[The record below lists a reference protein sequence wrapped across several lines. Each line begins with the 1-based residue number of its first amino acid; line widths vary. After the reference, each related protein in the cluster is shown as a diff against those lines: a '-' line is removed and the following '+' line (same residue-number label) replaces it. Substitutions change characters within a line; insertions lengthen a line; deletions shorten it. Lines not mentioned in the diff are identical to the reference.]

1 MGKILIVD
9 DNKDMQFLLS
19 NILREEGYEIFS
31 AGNGNRAIEIVK
43 RNEPDLVL
51 LDIRLPGMDGLQILE
66 KVRKIDKDIIVI
78 MITAFG
84 DVKSA
89 VQAMKLG
96 AHDYVTKPFDNEELS
111 LIISKALNTRY
122 LSKEVDSLR
131 KQLTEKGEIEKT
143 MGKSDVIKKVIKQ
156 VELISPTNMSVII
169 QGKSGTGKE
178 VIARMIHHKSLRK
191 KKPFIAIDCGAIPD
205 TLVES
210 ELFGHEKGAFT
221 GADSQK
227 IGKFEQADEGTL
239 FLDELTN
246 LPLEA
251 QAKLLRAIEERK
263 IQHIG
268 GKKSIAVDVRI
279 IATTNLDIQEAVREG
294 RFRDDLYHRLN
305 EFRILLP
312 LLRERRDDILILARK
327 FLQES
332 NKELNKKI
340 KDFSSEAINRL
351 MSYHFPGNVRELKH
365 VIKRA
370 VLMTES
376 GNITPDKLMLDIGK
390 PEDEIHLPE
399 NFDKESSFDEI
410 IRKVEVDL
418 IKRAINLAGGNKSK
432 AAELLNL
439 NRKTLYRKMK
449 NLGME
454 L

>member
-96 AHDYVTKPFDNEELS
+96 AHDYVTKPFDNEELT

-122 LSKEVDSLR
+122 LSKEVESLR
-131 KQLTEKGEIEKT
+131 KQLTEKDEIEKT
-143 MGKSDVIKKVIKQ
+143 MGKSDEIKKVLKQ

-178 VIARMIHHKSLRK
+178 VIAKMIHHKSLRK

-210 ELFGHEKGAFT
+210 ELFGHEKGSFT
-221 GADSQK
+221 GADSLK
-227 IGKFEQADEGTL
+227 IGRFEQADGGTL
-239 FLDELTN
+239 LLDELTN

-268 GKKSIAVDVRI
+268 GKKSIDVDVRI
-279 IATTNLDIQEAVREG
+279 IATTNLDIREAVREG

-312 LLRERRDDILILARK
+312 LLAERKDDILILARK
-327 FLQES
+327 FLKES
-332 NKELNKKI
+332 NNELDKKI
-340 KDFSSEAINRL
+340 KDFSSESINRF

-365 VIKRA
+365 IIKRA
-370 VLMTES
+370 VLLTES

-410 IRKVEVDL
+410 IRKVEIDL

-439 NRKTLYRKMK
+439 NRKTLYRKMN

>member
-9 DNKDMQFLLS
+9 DNKDMQFLLTS
-19 NILREEGYEIFS
+19 ILKEEGYEIFS
-31 AGNGNRAIEIVK
+31 AGNGKRAIDIVR

-66 KVRKIDKDIIVI
+66 KVRKIDKDLIVI

-96 AHDYVTKPFDNEELS
+96 AHDYVTKPFDNEELL

-131 KQLTEKGEIEKT
+131 KQLKDKIEKT
-143 MGKSDVIKKVIKQ
+143 MGVSPQLQKVLKQ
-156 VELISPTNMSVII
+156 VEMISPTNMTVII

-178 VIARMIHHKSLRK
+178 VIANMIHNKSQRK
-191 KKPFIAIDCGAIPD
+191 NKPFVAIDCGAIPD

-210 ELFGHEKGAFT
+210 ELFGHEKGSFT
-221 GADSQK
+221 GADYLK
-227 IGKFEQADEGTL
+227 IGKFEQADGGTL
-239 FLDELTN
+239 LLDELTN
-246 LPLEA
+246 LPFDA
-251 QAKLLRAIEERK
+251 QAKLLRAIEEKK

-268 GKKSIAVDVRI
+268 GKKSINVDVRI
-279 IATTNLDIQEAVREG
+279 IATSNIDIKEAAHIGKFRE
-294 RFRDDLYHRLN
+294 DLYHRLN
-305 EFRILLP
+305 EFQIFLP
-312 LLRERRDDILILARK
+312 LLRERKDDILILARK
-327 FLQES
+327 FLEEANQ
-332 NKELNKKI
+332 ELNKRI
-340 KDFSSEAINRL
+340 KDFSSESLNRL
-351 MSYHFPGNVRELKH
+351 MNYHFPGNVRELKH

-370 VLMTES
+370 VLLTES

-399 NFDKESSFDEI
+399 NFDEESSFDKI
-410 IRKVEVDL
+410 IHKVEIDL
-418 IKRAINLAGGNKSK
+418 IKRAINLAGSNKSK

-449 NLGME
+449 SLGME